1 MNNKNKNTASN
12 VCGDKTMII
21 IIEIIKIWITIMTI
35 IVIIKINRR
44 YYENDKVG
52 NREMEYGMC
61 KWNLKTTKL
70 WKLQQSNNCR

>member
-1 MNNKNKNTASN
+1 
-12 VCGDKTMII
+12 
-21 IIEIIKIWITIMTI
+21 MTI

-61 KWNLKTTKL
+61 K
-70 WKLQQSNNCR
+70 